1 MMNYLWAGLIVS
13 SLAFALWSD
22 GRDASA
28 DRYANGRPL
37 PATLELPP
45 PATDAATP
53 RQPVVVAFD
62 PDTLQSHF
70 ARGPLSKAETDL
82 LRQSGTLLRDGS
94 RVELQIVSG
103 GLPAPLDA
111 IRRFSDEEN
120 KTLRAE
126 VIGLPLDAPPG
137 AYAVTLRLP
146 AVRFVKLRAI
156 TNAAFE
162 FSKTAVTLALGF
174 VGIFALW
181 MGLMKI
187 AEASGLVQVFVVLV
201 QPFLRLL
208 FPRVPKGHPAFGMI
222 AMNLAANMLGLGNA
236 ATPMGLKAME
246 ELQKLNPK
254 PDTATDPMVMLL
266 AVNTAGVQLLPSATL
281 VAVMGL
287 SSMQVFLPILV
298 VTAMSL
304 VIAVIATKLLGRLPG
319 VRATDPNAGGHQ
331 SEGTVQA

>member
-1 MMNYLWAGLIVS
+1 MNYLWAGLIVS
-13 SLAFALWSD
+13 SLAFALWAD
-22 GRDASA
+22 RRDARS
-28 DRYANGRPL
+28 DRYANGRPI
-37 PATLELPP
+37 PATIELPP
-45 PATDAATP
+45 PAATADP
-53 RQPVVVAFD
+53 RQAAVVTFD
-62 PDTLQSHF
+62 AEALRQHF
-70 ARGPLSKAETDL
+70 RREPLSKTETDL
-82 LRQSGTLLRDGS
+82 LRTEATLVRGEGKAELR
-94 RVELQIVSG
+94 LTAAA
-103 GLPAPLDA
+103 LPAPLGD
-111 IRRFSDEEN
+111 IRKFTDEEN

-126 VIGLPLDAPPG
+126 VIGLPADAPAG
-137 AYAVTLRLP
+137 AHAVTLRLP
-146 AVRFVKLRAI
+146 PVRFVKLKAI

-187 AEASGLVQVFVVLV
+187 AEVSGLVNIFVLLV

-208 FPRVPKGHPAFGMI
+208 FPQVPKGHPAFGMI

-304 VIAVIATKLLGRLPG
+304 VIAIVVTKLLGRLPG
-319 VRATDPNAGGHQ
+319 VRASDPNLA
-331 SEGTVQA
+331 